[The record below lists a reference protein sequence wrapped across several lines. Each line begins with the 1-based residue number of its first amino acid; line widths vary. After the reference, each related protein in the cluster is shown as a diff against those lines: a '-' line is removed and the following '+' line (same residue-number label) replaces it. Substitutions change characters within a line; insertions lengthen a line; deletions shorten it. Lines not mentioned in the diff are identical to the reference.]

1 MVCFLCFFLVLLH
14 SHLPHGWSAPLG
26 AAGAAARQAV
36 VAVAVAVA
44 SGRSH
49 ALFISVAA
57 AIDST
62 LFVLTVAPAGVQCS
76 LAA

>member
-1 MVCFLCFFLVLLH
+1 MVCFLCFFLVLFH
-14 SHLPHGWSAPLG
+14 SHIPHGWSAPLG
-26 AAGAAARQAV
+26 VAGPAAGQAV
-36 VAVAVAVA
+36 VAVAVA
-44 SGRSH
+44 SSRSH
-49 ALFISVAA
+49 APFISAAA

>member
-1 MVCFLCFFLVLLH
+1 MVCFLCFLLVLFH

-26 AAGAAARQAV
+26 VAGAAA
-36 VAVAVAVA
+36 AVAVA

-49 ALFISVAA
+49 ALFISAAA

-62 LFVLTVAPAGVQCS
+62 LFVLTVAPVGVQCS